1 MRWKLAMDRM
11 VLQLHKLF
19 GSILLCIIALLLVA
33 LLLLMNELNSSLRVK
48 LDQSFR
54 GGCDRIGYAV
64 RNNETEDIYSR
75 DFAEFLQSMDC
86 IDASGTWGIYGN
98 TRDFMHFLQQVQQKH
113 VVIEGNATEE
123 SIESFLVSASGWDMF
138 NLELLEGDPPDAF
151 DLSVYDP
158 VYLGYE
164 LRDLVE
170 IGTVLGRDA
179 SAVYVVAGILK
190 PGTLLPAD
198 ELYMMGKFDI
208 SSAYSMDYEV
218 VEVVSIPL
226 SSFLYFSVKEGYTF
240 AEAQEMIQQEA
251 ENRGWSVTVGALDA
265 QLSSIEQSLKPVNR
279 YMLQMVLVVGVTVCI
294 VFTCYQTVSIIVRK
308 SEYGILYANG
318 ASFRDLVAI
327 VLIENLI
334 KMLLSLI
341 ILMPLFALL
350 AQEVFTL
357 YYGDQYIIQWMI
369 WEKVSWKVALTGA
382 GMALLSSVF
391 PIYILKRYSP
401 VELIGGNI
409 T

>member
-1 MRWKLAMDRM
+1 MQLKLAMDRM
-11 VLQLHKLF
+11 VMQLHKLF
-19 GSILLCIIALLLVA
+19 GSILLCIVALLLVA
-33 LLLLMNELNSSLRVK
+33 LILLMNELNSSLRVK
-48 LDQSFR
+48 LDQSFQ
-54 GGCDRIGYAV
+54 GGCERIGYAV

-75 DFAEFLQSMDC
+75 DFVEFLLSLDC
-86 IDASGTWGIYGN
+86 IDAAGTWGIYGN
-98 TRDFMHFLQQVQQKH
+98 ELDSMYFLQQVQQKH
-113 VVIEGNATEE
+113 VVMEGNATEK
-123 SIESFLVSASGWDMF
+123 SIENFLLSASGWDMF

-151 DLSVYDP
+151 DLSVYTP

-164 LRDLVE
+164 FRDLVE
-170 IGTVLGRDA
+170 VGTVLGSDA
-179 SAVYVVAGILK
+179 SAVYIVAGILK
-190 PGTLLPAD
+190 QGTLMPAD
-198 ELYMMGKFDI
+198 ELYMMNKFDI

-218 VEVVSIPL
+218 LMAVPVSL
-226 SSFLYFSVKEGYTF
+226 SSFQYFSVKEGYTF

-251 ENRGWSVTVGALDA
+251 GKRGWSVTIGSLDA
-265 QLSSIEQSLKPVNR
+265 QLSSIEQSLRPVNR
-279 YMLQMVLVVGVTVCI
+279 YMLQMILVVGVTVCI

-327 VLIENLI
+327 ILIENVV
-334 KMLLSLI
+334 KMLISLI
-341 ILMPLFALL
+341 ILMPLFVLL

-369 WEKVSWKVALTGA
+369 WEKISWKVALAGA
-382 GMALLSSVF
+382 GMAILSSGF
-391 PIYILKRYSP
+391 PIYTLKHYSP